1 MWGVLK
7 GHYATIFAPCLSSQ
21 HKHRHK
27 HGSAE
32 NLVEMGS
39 PSHTSSSKS
48 NRTSVP
54 IITFQEGRPGSPP
67 PPGVFVCPSVSV
79 CLCEGPGSPPH
90 PGVFVFSSVSVCLYL
105 GGICVCKLCLCVQY
119 VCACVC
125 VCGCVC
131 IHVVSVCG
139 VCVHVV

>member
-1 MWGVLK
+1 MTRLNVCMWGVLK

-48 NRTSVP
+48 
-54 IITFQEGRPGSPP
+54 ITRHKSLLFHGWL
-67 PPGVFVCPSVSV
+67 V
-79 CLCEGPGSPPH
+79 CLRVKAKKGVCIGKKVNCGS
-90 PGVFVFSSVSVCLYL
+90 VTYIETNRNACMVVSNHWTWTSYWTDLPKLYL
-105 GGICVCKLCLCVQY
+105 FSLLLRLSWSQ
-119 VCACVC
+119 
-125 VCGCVC
+125 
-131 IHVVSVCG
+131 
-139 VCVHVV
+139 